1 MLIKSVFASLDVVIK
16 VDLTGLDGILIIN
29 NKQVPSVENT
39 FDACLFYK
47 DLIFE
52 EIPNVNIEFKRNIGI
67 IFKFKN
73 ISQNELF
80 FYGCRLTREL
90 MVEACFAVYK
100 DYQHMFKI
108 TDTYTDLTSGV
119 FSDLIVKV
127 EEYYK
132 PLALKELDKFL
143 STGKVFLIQEKNI
156 NFIRYSMIPE
166 ENIMHVITDNKHYI
180 LIKEDA
186 DKKNSVYKDANVFL
200 QDNRIH
206 RFKIIND
213 KYEILRISNTDGKKA
228 IFRLFSPFDKI
239 RLIGRDKQGNNASWI
254 HGKSFTYSLK
264 SLYSK
269 PPIYYKI

>member
-16 VDLTGLDGILIIN
+16 VDLTGLDGILIIS

-52 EIPNVNIEFKRNIGI
+52 EIPNVNIEFKRDIGI

-108 TDTYTDLTSGV
+108 TDTYTDLAGGI

-180 LIKEDA
+180 LIKEDVN
-186 DKKNSVYKDANVFL
+186 KKNSVYKDANVFL

-239 RLIGRDKQGNNASWI
+239 RLIGKDKQGNNASWI

>member
-52 EIPNVNIEFKRNIGI
+52 EIPNVNIEFKQDIGI

-108 TDTYTDLTSGV
+108 TDTYTDLTGGI

-186 DKKNSVYKDANVFL
+186 NKKNSVYKDANVFL

-239 RLIGRDKQGNNASWI
+239 RLIGKDKQGNNASWI

>member
-16 VDLTGLDGILIIN
+16 VDLTGLDGILIIG

-52 EIPNVNIEFKRNIGI
+52 EIPNVNIEFKRDIGI

-108 TDTYTDLTSGV
+108 TDTYTDLTSGI

-200 QDNRIH
+200 QDNRIY

-239 RLIGRDKQGNNASWI
+239 RLIGKDKQGNNASWI

>member
-52 EIPNVNIEFKRNIGI
+52 EIPNVNIEFKRDIGI

-186 DKKNSVYKDANVFL
+186 NKKNSVYKDANVFL

-239 RLIGRDKQGNNASWI
+239 RLIGKDKQGNNASWI

>member
-52 EIPNVNIEFKRNIGI
+52 EIPNVNIEFKRDIGI

-143 STGKVFLIQEKNI
+143 STGKVFLIREENI
-156 NFIRYSMIPE
+156 NFIRYSIIPE

-186 DKKNSVYKDANVFL
+186 NKKNSVYKDANVFL

-239 RLIGRDKQGNNASWI
+239 RLIGKDKQGNNASWI

>member
-16 VDLTGLDGILIIN
+16 VDLTGLDGILIIS

-52 EIPNVNIEFKRNIGI
+52 EIPNVNIEFKQDIGI

-108 TDTYTDLTSGV
+108 TDTYTDLTSGI

-180 LIKEDA
+180 LIKEDVN
-186 DKKNSVYKDANVFL
+186 KKNSVYKDANVFL

-239 RLIGRDKQGNNASWI
+239 RLIGKDKQGNNASWI

>member
-16 VDLTGLDGILIIN
+16 VDLTGLDGILIIS

-52 EIPNVNIEFKRNIGI
+52 EIPNVNIEFKQDIGI

-108 TDTYTDLTSGV
+108 TDTYTDLTSGT

-186 DKKNSVYKDANVFL
+186 NKKNSVYKDANVFL

-239 RLIGRDKQGNNASWI
+239 RLIGKDKQGNNASWI

>member
-16 VDLTGLDGILIIN
+16 VDLTGLDGILIID

-52 EIPNVNIEFKRNIGI
+52 EIPNVNIEFKQDIGI

-80 FYGCRLTREL
+80 FYGCRLTREF

-100 DYQHMFKI
+100 DYRHMFKI
-108 TDTYTDLTSGV
+108 TDTYTDLTSGI

-200 QDNRIH
+200 QDNRIY

-239 RLIGRDKQGNNASWI
+239 RLIGKDKQGNNASWI

>member
-52 EIPNVNIEFKRNIGI
+52 EIPNVNIEFKRDIGI

-108 TDTYTDLTSGV
+108 TDTYTDLTGGI

-186 DKKNSVYKDANVFL
+186 NKKNSVYKDANVFL

-239 RLIGRDKQGNNASWI
+239 RLIGKDKQGNNASWI

>member
-16 VDLTGLDGILIIN
+16 VDLTGLDGILIIG

-52 EIPNVNIEFKRNIGI
+52 EIPNVNIEFKQDIGI

-108 TDTYTDLTSGV
+108 TDTYTDLTSGI

-186 DKKNSVYKDANVFL
+186 NKKNSVYKDANVFL

-239 RLIGRDKQGNNASWI
+239 RLIGKDKQGNNASWI

>member
-16 VDLTGLDGILIIN
+16 VDLTGLDGILIID

-52 EIPNVNIEFKRNIGI
+52 EIPNVNIEFKQDIGI

-108 TDTYTDLTSGV
+108 TDTYTDLTSGI

-200 QDNRIH
+200 QDNRIY

-239 RLIGRDKQGNNASWI
+239 RLIGKDKQGNNASWI

>member
-16 VDLTGLDGILIIN
+16 VDLTGLDGILIIS

-52 EIPNVNIEFKRNIGI
+52 EIPNVNIEFKQDIGI

-108 TDTYTDLTSGV
+108 TDTYTDLTGGI

-186 DKKNSVYKDANVFL
+186 NKKNSVYKDANVFL

-239 RLIGRDKQGNNASWI
+239 RLIGKDKQGNNASWI